1 MPVFIV
7 QKDYQTDDGVG
18 PGDTF
23 RVLSVE
29 DENGNNLADEFGI
42 DGDTL
47 YSNATGDAE
56 LAGQIASVLT
66 LEPDEVIIEE
76 RVDL

>member
-1 MPVFIV
+1 MPTFLV

-18 PGDTF
+18 PDDTF

-29 DENGNNLADEFGI
+29 DENGNDLASELGI

-56 LAGQIASVLT
+56 LAGQIATVLT
-66 LEPDEVIIEE
+66 LEADEIIIEE